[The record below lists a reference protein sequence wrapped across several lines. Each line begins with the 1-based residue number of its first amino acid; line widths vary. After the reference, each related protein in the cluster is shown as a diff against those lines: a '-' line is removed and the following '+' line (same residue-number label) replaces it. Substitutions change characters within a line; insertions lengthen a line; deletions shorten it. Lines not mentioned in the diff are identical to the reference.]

1 MLDAWLR
8 GIGEVHFMQ
17 VLPLLR
23 RTFSQF
29 PPAERRQI
37 GERLKP
43 TMAAVGRGATVSVDF
58 DLEAALAA
66 LPILK
71 RIWNIGEKS

>member
-1 MLDAWLR
+1 
-8 GIGEVHFMQ
+8 MQ

-43 TMAAVGRGATVSVDF
+43 AMAAAGGTAAANFDF
-58 DLEAALAA
+58 DLEAARAV
-66 LPILK
+66 LPVLK
-71 RIWNIGEKS
+71 LIWNLGEKS